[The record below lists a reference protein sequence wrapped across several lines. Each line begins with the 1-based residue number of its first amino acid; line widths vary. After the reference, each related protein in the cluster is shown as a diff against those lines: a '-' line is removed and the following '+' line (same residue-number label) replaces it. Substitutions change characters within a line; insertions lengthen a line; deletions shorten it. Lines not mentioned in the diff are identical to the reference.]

1 GSAHG
6 SVDRVHLQSVLSCL
20 RRGERQFSVDVEKR
34 FGRGGVSPDLVF
46 CAGEVEVKF
55 RVLISDAD
63 ISVAAPN
70 FGVGEIAETVVVD
83 SHQGSIDR
91 HSAALHARFSADLFA
106 AKRAKLG
113 IDVSTLEIE

>member
-34 FGRGGVSPDLVF
+34 FGCGGGYADLVF

-55 RVLISDAD
+55 RDLISDAD

-83 SHQGSIDR
+83 SLEGSVDR

-106 AKRAKLG
+106 GTRAKLG
-113 IDVSTLEIE
+113 IDVSTVGVL